1 MTKPRTGIPGTTGL
15 SKVVNQSAW
24 GESKALE
31 RTRDYGC
38 LKQQNTRPPDQSE
51 PQFRQ
56 DGRGRDYDNIH
67 GNDWIRGANGDA
79 TKKPGFDGVGS
90 KGYHGKR

>member
-1 MTKPRTGIPGTTGL
+1 MATKPRTGIPDAPGL
-15 SKVVNQSAW
+15 SKVVNASAW

-31 RTRDYGC
+31 RTRDYGG
-38 LKQQNTRPPDQSE
+38 LKQTNTRPPDQSE

-56 DGRGRDYDNIH
+56 DGRGPDYLNVH
-67 GNDWIRGANGDA
+67 ANDWVRGNSATDKPNFDA
-79 TKKPGFDGVGS
+79 MGP

>member
-1 MTKPRTGIPGTTGL
+1 MGVDKCRTGIPGIAGL
-15 SKVVNQSAW
+15 SKVVNSNAW

-31 RTRDYGC
+31 RTRDYGG
-38 LKQQNTRPPDQSE
+38 LKQTNKRPPDQSE

-56 DGRGRDYDNIH
+56 DSRGPDWADDVQ
-67 GNDWIRGANGDA
+67 NDWRRGNSA
-79 TKKPGFDGVGS
+79 TDKPNFDSVGS